1 MCRCETAAV
10 VASAGPGVTEQRPSL
25 PRCQKQTN
33 PSLGLDLLAQDLH
46 PDLGLDR
53 FPSLGP
59 EADLSLVQG
68 SAG

>member
-1 MCRCETAAV
+1 MYPLTL
-10 VASAGPGVTEQRPSL
+10 GVERQPSL

-33 PSLGLDLLAQDLH
+33 RSLGLALLAQDLH

-59 EADLSLVQG
+59 EADLSPVQG
-68 SAG
+68 NAG

>member
-1 MCRCETAAV
+1 MHLTECILLTL
-10 VASAGPGVTEQRPSL
+10 GVIEHRPSL

-33 PSLGLDLLAQDLH
+33 PSLGLALLAQDLH

-59 EADLSLVQG
+59 EVDLSPDQG